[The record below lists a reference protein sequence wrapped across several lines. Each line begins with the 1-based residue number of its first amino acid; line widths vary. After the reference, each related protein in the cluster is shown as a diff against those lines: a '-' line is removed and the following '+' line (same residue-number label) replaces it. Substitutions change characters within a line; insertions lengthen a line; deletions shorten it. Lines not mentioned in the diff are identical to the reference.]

1 MRRTIKRNVLGA
13 RHTHNSGVPM
23 NKNYYLL
30 IAGGVDTK
38 GIVFNL
44 TKVLNDFA
52 FNIEDSS
59 MVMLRRTFSVIVL
72 LSHDRSR
79 LPDTFES
86 QLRAFGDRFGMAV
99 DFRKITQKEMKEYGG
114 SGKRYMISISGAD
127 RPGIVR
133 SITETIVRKGGN
145 VIDLETKSSQRTT
158 PPAYYMLLEV
168 DLPSRVS
175 EAVFR
180 QALVRSGKKLGV
192 HVSVQRVV
200 DEIL

>member
-1 MRRTIKRNVLGA
+1 MK
-13 RHTHNSGVPM
+13 
-23 NKNYYLL
+23 KNYYLL

-44 TKVLNDFA
+44 TKILNDFA

-59 MVMLRRTFSVIVL
+59 MVLLRRTFSVIVL
-72 LSHDRSR
+72 LSHDRPT
-79 LPDTFES
+79 LPDRLEG
-86 QLRAFGDRFGMAV
+86 QLRAFGDRFSMAV
-99 DFRKITQKEMKEYGG
+99 DLRKITPREMKEYGG
-114 SGKRYMISISGAD
+114 NGKRYVISISGAD

-133 SITETIVRKGGN
+133 GITETIVRKGGN
-145 VIDLETKSSQRTT
+145 VIDLETKSSQRTK

-175 EAVFR
+175 ETGFR
-180 QALVRSGKKLGV
+180 QALARSGKKLGV

-200 DEIL
+200 NEIL